1 MPNKT
6 TMETSPLT
14 RAVSICTY
22 NRSNHIG
29 EVIEGVLS
37 TVPNGTDV
45 FVCDDGSTDGTGS
58 EVDEFTAS
66 GVTYFRGPNKG
77 VGANKTRAL
86 YLMKNHHYSCILED
100 DLVPTEPL
108 WFETYE
114 GAATLMDIHHF
125 CRIQDKEIPETMPSF
140 SAYMKETLNCTPIYA
155 SSPRGDL
162 TFITRKVISAV
173 GGMNPAFQ
181 GVGYAHGEWSN
192 RVVRAGLISHPLHWV
207 DIAEARD
214 KFKQVGDTE
223 GGRWEDD
230 PDEIAKQ
237 LERNKNIARHITK
250 ADELYCPLRIV

>member
-1 MPNKT
+1 MT
-6 TMETSPLT
+6 T

-22 NRSNHIG
+22 NRSACLA
-29 EVIEGVLS
+29 EVIEGVLG
-37 TVPNGTDV
+37 TVPNGTDI
-45 FVCDDGSTDGTGS
+45 FVCDDGSADETDIVTGA
-58 EVDEFTAS
+58 FP
-66 GVTYFRGPNKG
+66 GVHYYRGPNLG

-100 DLVPTEPL
+100 DLIPQEKL

-125 CRIQDKEIPETMPSF
+125 CRIQDKEIPETIPSF
-140 SAYMKETLNCTPIYA
+140 SAYMKQTMNCTPIYA

-162 TFITRKVISAV
+162 TFITRKVISTV

-181 GVGYAHGEWSN
+181 GVGYAHGEWSS
-192 RVVRAGLISHPLHWV
+192 RVVRAGLISHPLHWI

-223 GGRWEDD
+223 GGRWDD
-230 PDEIAKQ
+230 DEEEIKKQ
-237 LERNKNIARHITK
+237 LAHNKKVARKLQNI
-250 ADELYCPLRIV
+250 EQLYCPLVIR

>member
-1 MPNKT
+1 MT
-6 TMETSPLT
+6 VT

-22 NRSNHIG
+22 NRIDRLG
-29 EVIEGVLS
+29 EVLEGVYA
-37 TVPNGTDV
+37 TMPNETDV
-45 FVCDDGSTDGTGS
+45 FVCDDGSTDETHRI
-58 EVDEFTAS
+58 VNLFPN
-66 GVTYFRGPNKG
+66 VHYYRGPNLG

-100 DLVPTEPL
+100 DLVPTEKL

-125 CRIQDKEIPETMPSF
+125 CRIQDKEIPETVPSF
-140 SAYMKETLNCTPIYA
+140 SAYMKQTMNCTPIYA

-162 TFITRKVISAV
+162 TFITRKVISTV

-192 RVVRAGLISHPLHWV
+192 RVALAGLISHPLRWV

-223 GGRWEDD
+223 GGRWNDD
-230 PDEIAKQ
+230 EAEIKKQLQYNKRIAKR
-237 LERNKNIARHITK
+237 LEKV
-250 ADELYCPLRIV
+250 EQLYCPLVIR